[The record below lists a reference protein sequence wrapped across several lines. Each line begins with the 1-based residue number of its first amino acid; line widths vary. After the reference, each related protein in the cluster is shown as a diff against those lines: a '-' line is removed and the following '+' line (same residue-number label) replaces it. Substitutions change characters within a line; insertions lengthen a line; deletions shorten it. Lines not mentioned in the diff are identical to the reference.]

1 VIVVSEDLIN
11 QFKEAVVVMDIDS
24 ARKACE
30 EALTKGVE
38 PFKIIQDGIV
48 EAVKIVGER
57 FEAEEY
63 FLPELIMAGEI
74 ITKTMEILEPHIKS
88 ASKSKGKVV
97 IGTGKGDMHDIG
109 KNIVITFMKAEGFEV
124 IDLGVDVSTEK
135 FLKTIQIEN
144 PEILAISALVSST
157 MPEVEYVMKAL
168 NKEGLR
174 DKVKVIIGGA
184 PITQDF
190 VNDIGADGYAR
201 DAIDGI
207 KICKEWIG

>member
-1 VIVVSEDLIN
+1 MSEDIIKK
-11 QFKEAVVVMDIDS
+11 FKEAIVVMDINS
-24 ARKACE
+24 AKKACE
-30 EALTKGVE
+30 DALATGVE

-48 EAVKIVGER
+48 EAVNIVGER

-88 ASKSKGKVV
+88 AGKTKGKVV

-109 KNIVITFMKAEGFEV
+109 KNIVITFMRAEGFEV
-124 IDLGVDVSTEK
+124 VDLGVNVSTEK
-135 FLKTIQIEN
+135 FIETIQVEN
-144 PEILAISALVSST
+144 PNILAISALVSST
-157 MPEVEYVMKAL
+157 MPELEYVMKAL

-190 VNDIGADGYAR
+190 VNDIGADGYAH

>member
-1 VIVVSEDLIN
+1 MSEDLIN
-11 QFKEAVVVMDIDS
+11 QFKEAIVVMDIDS
-24 ARKACE
+24 AKKACE
-30 EALTKGVE
+30 DALAKGVE
-38 PFKIIQDGIV
+38 PFQIIQDGIV

-74 ITKTMEILEPHIKS
+74 IIKTMEILEPHIKS
-88 ASKSKGKVV
+88 ARKSKGKIV

-109 KNIVITFMKAEGFEV
+109 KNVVITFMKAEGFEV

-135 FLKTIQIEN
+135 FIETVQIEN

-157 MPEVEYVMKAL
+157 MPEVEYVLKAL

>member
-1 VIVVSEDLIN
+1 MSEEIIK
-11 QFKEAVVVMDIDS
+11 QFKEAIVIMDIDS
-24 ARKACE
+24 AKKTCKD
-30 EALTKGVE
+30 ALAKGVE

-88 ASKSKGKVV
+88 TSKSKGKVV

-124 IDLGVDVSTEK
+124 IDLGVDVSIEK
-135 FLKTIQIEN
+135 FIQTIRNEN

-207 KICKEWIG
+207 KICKEWIGS

>member
-1 VIVVSEDLIN
+1 MSEDIIN
-11 QFKEAVVVMDIDS
+11 KFKEAIVVMDINS
-24 ARKACE
+24 AKKTCE
-30 EALTKGVE
+30 DALATGVE

-48 EAVKIVGER
+48 EAVNIVGER

-74 ITKTMEILEPHIKS
+74 ITKTMEMLEPHIKS
-88 ASKSKGKVV
+88 KTKSKGKVV

-124 IDLGVDVSTEK
+124 IDLGVDVSTER
-135 FLKTIQIEN
+135 FIEAIQVEN
-144 PEILAISALVSST
+144 PNILAISALVSST
-157 MPEVEYVMKAL
+157 MPELEYVMKAL